1 MLLYIVDTSMRRNM
15 CVAFVPL
22 VPHHHVQVQLFL
34 FSDHRSSSPKPSLFY
49 LSSHIFPLFLLLNS
63 STSHILSWL
72 FVALLQCTPPF
83 YTWLIVAWHVLF
95 CTTFSCG
102 SIILSWL
109 LCHAVYPSTFYMVD
123 CCMWHDVLFC
133 TTSSCGSINVTYIFA
148 TWCTCQS
155 YPRRQIIHSV
165 KIIITDE
172 YHRQP

>member
-1 MLLYIVDTSMRRNM
+1 MTRNI

-22 VPHHHVQVQLFL
+22 PHHHVQVQLLL
-34 FSDHRSSSPKPSLFY
+34 FSDLPLIPLIDPPSPQPSLFIFQ
-49 LSSHIFPLFLLLNS
+49 SHIFPLFLLLNS

-148 TWCTCQS
+148 T
-155 YPRRQIIHSV
+155 
-165 KIIITDE
+165 
-172 YHRQP
+172 

>member
-1 MLLYIVDTSMRRNM
+1 MTRNI
-15 CVAFVPL
+15 CVAFVRL
-22 VPHHHVQVQLFL
+22 PHHHVQVQLLL
-34 FSDHRSSSPKPSLFY
+34 FSDLPLIPLIDPPSPQPSLFIFQ
-49 LSSHIFPLFLLLNS
+49 SHIVPSFLLLNS

-148 TWCTCQS
+148 T
-155 YPRRQIIHSV
+155 
-165 KIIITDE
+165 
-172 YHRQP
+172 